1 MLLIISFCGCAVED
15 LERNDGSVE
24 KPYFMNKELLKIVG
38 KRNEKYV
45 EIEGKV
51 QPAADKKKKS
61 KKRQTNNTD
70 TEAV

>member
-1 MLLIISFCGCAVED
+1 MED
-15 LERNDGSVE
+15 LDRNDGSVD

-51 QPAADKKKKS
+51 QPAGKKS
-61 KKRQTNNTD
+61 KKSRNSSDDTD
-70 TEAV
+70 AV

>member
-1 MLLIISFCGCAVED
+1 MED
-15 LERNDGSVE
+15 LERNDGSLE

-51 QPAADKKKKS
+51 QPAKKKS
-61 KKRQTNNTD
+61 KKRRNNVDTD
-70 TEAV
+70 AI